1 MKWTPIL
8 HGIAAT
14 AGIVGT
20 LALFAAWIAAV
31 NGSFLGL
38 SEEHFFNDAKSL
50 LLASVAFGVGTLIH
64 QKQEEK

>member
-14 AGIVGT
+14 AGVIGI
-20 LALFAAWIAAV
+20 LALLAAWIAAA

-50 LLASVAFGVGTLIH
+50 LLVSIAFGIGTLIH
-64 QKQEEK
+64 RQEEK